1 MFDIRADLFI
11 HLLLPK
17 ELRNQFDIIGQIEW
31 PIKVFC
37 VNNYQV
43 FSRGLQLIFDDLLQD
58 KNPDPIGRLTHC
70 SITDCSAM
78 DDEAGPST
86 DGQAFDSS
94 SVQPVNTLNEIQ
106 CPLCD
111 FR

>member
-1 MFDIRADLFI
+1 MAAIASPSIFL
-11 HLLLPK
+11 
-17 ELRNQFDIIGQIEW
+17 
-31 PIKVFC
+31 V
-37 VNNYQV
+37 V
-43 FSRGLQLIFDDLLQD
+43 SLQLIFDDLLQD

-94 SVQPVNTLNEIQ
+94 SVQPVITLNEIQ

-111 FR
+111 FRWKTNETKKVKLEVIFRIILLMK